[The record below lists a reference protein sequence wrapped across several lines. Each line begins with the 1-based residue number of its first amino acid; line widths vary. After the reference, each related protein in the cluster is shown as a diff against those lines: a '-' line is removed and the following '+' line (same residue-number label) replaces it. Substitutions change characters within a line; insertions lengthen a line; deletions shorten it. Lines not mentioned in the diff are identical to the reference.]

1 MRENDAEVEYRRAH
15 GEPDCP
21 DTNWRNYDDLHL
33 APCIKNFPITN
44 PQDNPTNEGASP
56 MSTETTPKPAATK
69 PAAKKTTRKTAAKK
83 TTAKTASKPAA
94 KPAKKS
100 EPRKRVN
107 AAASTESN
115 PVGKIS
121 NATKKLI
128 KDHLSEIKWPSKIRK
143 TGTTVGLFDNR
154 TGQFDSTSDTKWFV
168 ACVDHG
174 TLLGAKSS
182 NEGSDWRGH
191 SDRWCGAC
199 QGVAAEKA
207 AAATAKPA
215 AAKPAAKSKPAA
227 KTASKPIAAAKRS
240 RAKKADETIAAELT
254 GNAVL
259 AAAVDA
265 AEKSA

>member
-1 MRENDAEVEYRRAH
+1 
-15 GEPDCP
+15 
-21 DTNWRNYDDLHL
+21 
-33 APCIKNFPITN
+33 
-44 PQDNPTNEGASP
+44 

-107 AAASTESN
+107 AVAAAESN

-154 TGQFDSTSDTKWFV
+154 QGQFDSTSDAKWFV
-168 ACVDHG
+168 ACTDHG

-182 NEGSDWRGH
+182 NEGSDWRSH
-191 SDRWCGAC
+191 PDRWCGAC
-199 QGVAAEKA
+199 QGVHAEKL
-207 AAATAKPA
+207 ATASKPA
-215 AAKPAAKSKPAA
+215 AAKPAAKTSKPAA
-227 KTASKPIAAAKRS
+227 KTSKPSAAAKRS

-259 AAAVDA
+259 AAAVAA